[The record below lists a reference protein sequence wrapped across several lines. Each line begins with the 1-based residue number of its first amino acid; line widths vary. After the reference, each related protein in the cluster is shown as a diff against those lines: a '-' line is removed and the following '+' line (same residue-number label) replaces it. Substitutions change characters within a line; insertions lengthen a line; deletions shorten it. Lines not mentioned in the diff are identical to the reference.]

1 MVTSTPGVGQIYLGT
16 YKDNAGN
23 RRDGGRTYRL
33 RVAKDAPVA
42 NFWSMTVY
50 DADTRVLIDN
60 RTQQADRSSR
70 MDFRKSPDGS
80 VNLYVGPKA
89 PRGRESN

>member
-1 MVTSTPGVGQIYLGT
+1 LRRRAPSARAANYDQLDERAAWFYEATTTSAGMVTSTPGVGQIYLGT

-42 NFWSMTVY
+42 N
-50 DADTRVLIDN
+50 
-60 RTQQADRSSR
+60 
-70 MDFRKSPDGS
+70 
-80 VNLYVGPKA
+80 
-89 PRGRESN
+89 